1 MMFGFL
7 AVARHVDVHF
17 HHIQREG
24 RHLYSGWC
32 NDATGHREAFY
43 VMAQSWKQQ
52 DVVGVQKHV
61 VDYQILLFEVSGFA
75 FMS

>member
-7 AVARHVDVHF
+7 AVARRVDVHF

-52 DVVGVQKHV
+52 DVVGV
-61 VDYQILLFEVSGFA
+61 
-75 FMS
+75 

>member
-7 AVARHVDVHF
+7 AVARHVNVHF

-61 VDYQILLFEVSGFA
+61 VGYQILLFEVSGFA